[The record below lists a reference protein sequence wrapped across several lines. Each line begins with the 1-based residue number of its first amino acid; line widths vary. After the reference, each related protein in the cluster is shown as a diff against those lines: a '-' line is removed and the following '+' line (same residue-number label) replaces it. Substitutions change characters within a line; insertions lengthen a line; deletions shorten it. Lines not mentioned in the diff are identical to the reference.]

1 MEMEFEIENDE
12 AGGKIK
18 IKKKINSAGKIED
31 MKVWI
36 NGQLVQDG
44 PKDPDYSDVPRH
56 LVDPRGR
63 KISCYLP
70 TLKVDAGF
78 ISTAGGIRSASS
90 QLKVS
95 LKQRDYFPTGT
106 TPCQSAA
113 GGLLW

>member
-18 IKKKINSAGKIED
+18 IKKIINSAGKIED

-56 LVDPRGR
+56 LVDPTGKENKLLFAYAEGGR
-63 KISCYLP
+63 WVYINGRWYY
-70 TLKVDAGF
+70 
-78 ISTAGGIRSASS
+78 IR
-90 QLKVS
+90 
-95 LKQRDYFPTGT
+95 
-106 TPCQSAA
+106 
-113 GGLLW
+113 